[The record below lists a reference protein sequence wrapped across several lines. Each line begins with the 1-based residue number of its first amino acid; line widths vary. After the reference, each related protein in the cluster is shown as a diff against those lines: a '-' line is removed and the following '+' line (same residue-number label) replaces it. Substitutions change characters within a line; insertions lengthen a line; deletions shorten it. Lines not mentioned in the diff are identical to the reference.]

1 MNNTKWT
8 EIFKLFYYGIECSPK
23 PIPVRWTTRS
33 LDGFLY
39 SDSTWTHFGVG
50 MDHSGEIDWL
60 KIDLTPENR
69 DVVLDILRTVHVPG
83 EVFQNCVYVYGHRMD
98 VDYI

>member
-1 MNNTKWT
+1 MNTTKWT
-8 EIFKLFYYGIECSPK
+8 DIFKRFYYGVECSPNPV
-23 PIPVRWTTRS
+23 PIRWTTKC
-33 LDGFLY
+33 LNGYVY
-39 SDSTWTHFGVG
+39 SDNTWTHFGIG

-60 KIDLTPENR
+60 KIHLTPENR

-83 EVFQNCVYVYGHRMD
+83 EVLPDCVYVYGYRTD